1 MEPTT
6 PNYFKVLG
14 IYGENWALPNIS
26 SDPLPSQM
34 DRPSRDGGSRRPLSS
49 EQQKAPTESVA
60 IPEYI
65 PEP

>member
-6 PNYFKVLG
+6 PDYFKVLG
-14 IYGENWALPNIS
+14 NYGLNWSQPINP
-26 SDPLPSQM
+26 SDPLPSHM
-34 DRPSRDGGSRRPLSS
+34 DRSSRDGGSHRPLLS